1 MSYFLGPAGI
11 KEIENIISSLRENK
25 ASGPNSLPVK
35 ILKTSKKQLSV
46 PLTYLF
52 NLAFRTGMFPEI
64 LKIAKVIPI
73 FKKGDQQDCNNYRSI
88 SLPSNI
94 GKIIEK
100 VIHKSLFKFLNN
112 NNCFFNY
119 QFGFRNIISQT
130 MSLLALLKKLEG
142 Q

>member
-1 MSYFLGPAGI
+1 
-11 KEIENIISSLRENK
+11 
-25 ASGPNSLPVK
+25 
-35 ILKTSKKQLSV
+35 
-46 PLTYLF
+46 
-52 NLAFRTGMFPEI
+52 MFPEI
-64 LKIAKVIPI
+64 LKIAKMIPI
-73 FKKGDQQDCNNYRSI
+73 FKKGDQQDCNNYRPI
-88 SLPSNI
+88 SLLSNI

-100 VIHKSLFKFLNN
+100 VIHKSLFKLLNN